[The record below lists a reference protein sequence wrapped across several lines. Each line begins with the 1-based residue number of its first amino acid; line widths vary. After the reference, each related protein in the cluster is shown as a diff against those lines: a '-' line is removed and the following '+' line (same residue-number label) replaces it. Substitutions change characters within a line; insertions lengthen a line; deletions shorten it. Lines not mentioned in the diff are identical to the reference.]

1 MFLNFV
7 ETAYSLHF
15 CFNLLM
21 TTISEHMYRT
31 PITGITEAKS
41 DLIET
46 KIETK
51 SPISFFNYSSL
62 IFFSF

>member
-1 MFLNFV
+1 
-7 ETAYSLHF
+7 
-15 CFNLLM
+15 M
-21 TTISEHMYRT
+21 TTVSEHMYRT
-31 PITGITEAKS
+31 PITGIIEAKS

-62 IFFSF
+62 IFFHFRHLEIKFMISS